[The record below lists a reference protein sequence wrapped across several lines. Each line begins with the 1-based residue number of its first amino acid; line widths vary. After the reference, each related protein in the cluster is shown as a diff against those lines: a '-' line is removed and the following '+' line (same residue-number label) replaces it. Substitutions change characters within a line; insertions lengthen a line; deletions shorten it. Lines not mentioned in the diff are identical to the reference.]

1 MHRVERDSRKSK
13 VEGALKVGEVYVS
26 GETIILGIG
35 RKEYQFNGNFF
46 DHILDQMTECIV
58 LNGPDN
64 EGC

>member
-1 MHRVERDSRKSK
+1 MRRIESDQGKSK
-13 VEGALKVGEVYVS
+13 VEGALKVGEIFVL

-35 RKEYQFNGNFF
+35 RKEYQFNGKFF

-58 LNGPDN
+58 LNGPND